1 MKPVYV
7 DGVGLLAPGLPG
19 WAESLPVLRGA
30 VAYVA
35 QPVARPAA
43 GLLPANERRRC
54 GDTTRLAVH
63 VAHAAAQAA
72 ACALDTLHSVFAS
85 SEGDGKVLHDNCTA
99 LAAPARAISPTSFH
113 NSVHNAAAGY
123 WSIAAASRAP
133 STSLAA
139 YDGTFAAGLLEA
151 AVQVLSEDAA
161 VLLVVYGSGYPE
173 PLCQVRPTI
182 APCAVALVLRGTRG
196 AHSLAEL
203 EIALTPSAP
212 ETQLADSG
220 LERLRA
226 GSPAMR
232 ALPVLERIARA
243 AAGTSV
249 LPYVDGG
256 MLEVAL
262 RPCR

>member
-7 DGVGLLAPGLPG
+7 DGIGLLAPGLPG

-30 VAYVA
+30 VAYVE
-35 QPVARPAA
+35 QPVPRPAA
-43 GLLPANERRRC
+43 ELLPANERRRC

-63 VAHAAAQAA
+63 VAQAAAQAA
-72 ACALDTLHSVFAS
+72 ACAPDTLHSVFAS

-99 LAAPARAISPTSFH
+99 LATPTRAISPTSFH

-139 YDGTFAAGLLEA
+139 YDGTFAAGLVEA

-173 PLCQVRPTI
+173 PLYRACPSI
-182 APCAVALVLRGTRG
+182 APCAVALVLRGARG

-203 EIALTPSAP
+203 EIAPTPRAP
-212 ETQLADSG
+212 ETRLADAG

-226 GSPAMR
+226 GNPAMR
-232 ALPVLERIARA
+232 ALPFLEWIAN
-243 AAGTSV
+243 GTGATVV
-249 LPYVDGG
+249 LPYVDGC
-256 MLEVAL
+256 MLEVVL